1 MEKQPIYQTANV
13 LIFQRFES
21 DDDIPKEKKIAFH
34 DQYNKP
40 YILGFRRIF
49 TITGNVNKYLK
60 TRVYDYE
67 KEFKKV
73 INILKT
79 SDDFSV
85 FNKDYVNC
93 ILIDSIANIDEI
105 VEYSDTSDD
114 DLFMV
119 YKEEGIHNKYA
130 KISRDEILNDNNS
143 CYANL
148 IVKRF
153 QKAFEK
159 AGIYKKNTSLN

>member
-159 AGIYKKNTSLN
+159 AGIYKKIQV